1 MPLLKMLAFGIVL
14 LSALPAAAQVQP
26 QTTLVPCN
34 AFQKN
39 PDGSWNPV
47 RQVVIAGPDGQVTV
61 SPGTSFWV
69 CETDS
74 IEAVVAEAKHWL
86 MQTQA
91 QAPTRGATHYR
102 VVGQSGAII
111 GGPP

>member
-1 MPLLKMLAFGIVL
+1 MTGGRVLKIEVARGP
-14 LSALPAAAQVQP
+14 SWQEPAEII
-26 QTTLVPCN
+26 
-34 AFQKN
+34 
-39 PDGSWNPV
+39 D
-47 RQVVIAGPDGQVTV
+47 RRE
-61 SPGTSFWV
+61 

-91 QAPTRGATHYR
+91 QAPARGATHYR

-111 GGPP
+111 GWPP